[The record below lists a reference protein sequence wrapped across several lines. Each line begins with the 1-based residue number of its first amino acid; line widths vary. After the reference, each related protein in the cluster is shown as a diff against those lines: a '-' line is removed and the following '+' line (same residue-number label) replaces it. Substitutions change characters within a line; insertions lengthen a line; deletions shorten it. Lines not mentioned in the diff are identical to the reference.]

1 MKNTHLL
8 TLIAVLFLQGCA
20 SKSDSEMAVEN
31 MLDGLQWAVEAQN
44 LEGVLTHFTDQ
55 AEVVFD
61 YPPIL
66 GGSMDIDIDEYGK
79 MLELAWKMPADYTY
93 EVSDISIVMSADGT
107 QATVTDRVN
116 ETISMQG
123 QLMMSTETLET
134 LDIEIINGIA
144 KITRLHGVAEID
156 M

>member
-1 MKNTHLL
+1 
-8 TLIAVLFLQGCA
+8 
-20 SKSDSEMAVEN
+20 
-31 MLDGLQWAVEAQN
+31 
-44 LEGVLTHFTDQ
+44 
-55 AEVVFD
+55 
-61 YPPIL
+61 
-66 GGSMDIDIDEYGK
+66 MDIDIDEYGK

-144 KITRLHGVAEID
+144 KTLKQ
-156 M
+156 